1 MAAGVPNKLSACL
14 LISPLISFAAFAQD
28 APSQPSPRQK
38 ARALLDG
45 AAEMLSSAQPAV
57 AVAALLHLAENYQ
70 VFDGAKSL
78 EYFEQAFAAAAV
90 LPAGSDD
97 DPRGELQAAIVR
109 QAADLNLD
117 AATRMLN
124 RMVPAGNGAGNGN
137 DPRTPAIEKIVGILL
152 LKDGMEPALALIE
165 SAGSTGE
172 YPFHAVGMVM
182 AKLPGDDARRNTVFG
197 SAMAAFANRPNPG
210 FTSLLTQHWRDVPP
224 AMAQSAAGSLV
235 NWILD
240 RTDPGFKDPG
250 FLAQT
255 WSGSRGSVT
264 FRSRQETE
272 LFDVMAVLSA
282 VDPKRAAEILQ
293 RYPDLRAALVRFPQ
307 GTQSLAGRDGSV
319 TSRITGGDQK
329 ISPEAEARERVKGMA
344 QSRADA
350 ALAAVSQDP
359 RRALGI
365 AKTIPLPEKQA
376 EVLGM
381 IAQGV
386 SAQDPGTARQVL
398 NQCIGILDEMKD
410 PAARAGAWAI
420 VAEAAHRMKDD
431 QGAWEAVHRG
441 MADAAALLKADSDPG
456 SPNTALREYWP
467 STQNY
472 RRIVSQAGKMFGVD
486 AEPLLAEIADPDLA
500 LLARI
505 ELAQVLLGREPSG
518 GMIVVSRKKK

>member
-1 MAAGVPNKLSACL
+1 MKLCAFL

-28 APSQPSPRQK
+28 TPQKPSPRQK

-45 AAEMLSSAQPAV
+45 AAEMLGSAQPAV
-57 AVAALLHLAENYQ
+57 AVVALMHLAENYQ
-70 VFDGAKSL
+70 VFDAAKSL

-90 LPAGSDD
+90 LPASGDG
-97 DPRGELQAAIVR
+97 DPRGELQAAIVSR
-109 QAADLNLD
+109 AADFNLD
-117 AATRMLN
+117 AAIRMLN
-124 RMVPAGNGAGNGN
+124 RMVPGSGK

-152 LKDGMEPALALIE
+152 SKDGIEPALALIE

-172 YPFHAVGMVM
+172 YPFNAVGMVM
-182 AKLPGDDARRNTVFG
+182 AKLPGDDPRRSTVFG

-240 RTDPGFKDPG
+240 RKDPG

-264 FRSRQETE
+264 FHSRQETE
-272 LFDVMAVLSA
+272 LFDVMAVLTA
-282 VDPKRAAEILQ
+282 VDPKRAGEILE

-319 TSRITGGDQK
+319 SSRITGSDQK
-329 ISPEAEARERVKGMA
+329 ISPDAEAGQRVKGMA

-350 ALAAVSQDP
+350 ALAAISQDP

-381 IAQGV
+381 IAQAV

-398 NQCIGILDEMKD
+398 NQCVAILDGIKD
-410 PAARAGAWAI
+410 PAVRAGVWAI
-420 VAEAAHRMKDD
+420 VAEAAHRMNDD
-431 QGAWEAVHRG
+431 QRAWEAVNRG
-441 MADAAALLKADSDPG
+441 MADAAALLKIDSDPG

-467 STQNY
+467 ATQNY
-472 RRIVSQAGKMFGVD
+472 RRIVSQAGKIFGVD

-505 ELAQVLLGREPSG
+505 ELAQVLLGREPTG
-518 GMIVVSRKKK
+518 GMIVVSRK